1 MNVKQ
6 IMTGGVEMIDAN
18 ATMADAAKK
27 MRELDVGFIPVTSDG
42 NIAGVL
48 TDRDIVVRGVAEGME
63 PSSAKV
69 SDIISSEVIMA
80 YDDESVEDVEK
91 RMADNKIRRIVVISR
106 DDEPVG
112 VISLGDLAVQYDE
125 KKAGH
130 TLEEVSTPVGPER

>member
-1 MNVKQ
+1 MNIKK

-18 ATMADAAKK
+18 TTLAEAAKK
-27 MRELDVGFIPVTSDG
+27 MRDMDVGFIPVTTDG

-48 TDRDIVVRGVAEGME
+48 TDRDIVVRGVAEERE

-80 YDDESVEDVEK
+80 YEDESVEDVEK
-91 RMADNKIRRIVVISR
+91 RMEENKIRRIVVISR

-112 VISLGDLAVQYDE
+112 VVSLGDIAVQYDE

-130 TLEEVSTPVGPER
+130 TLEEISTPIGPER